1 MSFIVYM
8 RCTCIVHNIFFLFC
22 VLKVLN
28 LTCSGFQSTCFW
40 QQVASLSV
48 WPLALALSPERCEV
62 RSDALIPV
70 HFPRPVRKQ
79 CSVIPLSHGGRTL
92 VGQWKPSRCVCV
104 QNGFPCSCG
113 ASSYS
118 WLHTWPC
125 PALPVPAPAGRGLCS
140 KPRLGKHRFVRT
152 LMCPGVFSKL
162 KLFVIIIRIIIDFYR
177 LSLLFFGYVFG
188 FFFFFKKKKVG
199 VLLID

>member
-1 MSFIVYM
+1 M

-40 QQVASLSV
+40 TAGSESFRVATGTSTISWTRERSRPMLWSLLTSV
-48 WPLALALSPERCEV
+48 GLLGTSAAR
-62 RSDALIPV
+62 
-70 HFPRPVRKQ
+70 
-79 CSVIPLSHGGRTL
+79 
-92 VGQWKPSRCVCV
+92 GQRDPTEPWGSEFGWTVKAKPVCV
-104 QNGFPCSCG
+104 RNGFPCSCG
-113 ASSYS
+113 ASYYY
-118 WLHTWPC
+118 WLHTWRAWPC
-125 PALPVPAPAGRGLCS
+125 PALPVPAPAVRGLCS

-152 LMCPGVFSKL
+152 LICPGVFSKL

-177 LSLLFFGYVFG
+177 LSSLFSVM
-188 FFFFFKKKKVG
+188 FFFLLKKVG